1 MRKNMFGQNPFEV
14 RMPPTPTGDIKR
26 KHVRDVLQE
35 LGMPVENIELGLFD
49 EIGEVTARKKR
60 SRDNELYKTAG
71 AYFRPN
77 YERGLLIY
85 ALIKHLKIN
94 SFLEI
99 GFGRGYGTLCAA
111 MAMSENGGGKISCVD
126 PAFAEDHLRVLNQM
140 FPPEWFSMM
149 TFYQATSDDFFS
161 QNHDQY
167 DMIYIDGD
175 HMYEGVLKDWNNAK
189 ARFSKVVLF
198 DDYHLPSVQDP
209 GIQVAA
215 VVDAID
221 DFDKELVIMDR
232 RIFYDDRGKTDDEIN
247 YGQVIVT
254 PKGQQE

>member
-1 MRKNMFGQNPFEV
+1 
-14 RMPPTPTGDIKR
+14 
-26 KHVRDVLQE
+26 
-35 LGMPVENIELGLFD
+35 
-49 EIGEVTARKKR
+49 
-60 SRDNELYKTAG
+60 
-71 AYFRPN
+71 
-77 YERGLLIY
+77 
-85 ALIKHLKIN
+85 
-94 SFLEI
+94 
-99 GFGRGYGTLCAA
+99 
-111 MAMSENGGGKISCVD
+111 
-126 PAFAEDHLRVLNQM
+126 M
-140 FPPEWFSMM
+140 FPQEWFSMM

-161 QNHDQY
+161 QNRDQH

-189 ARFSKVVLF
+189 TRFSKVVLF

-254 PKGQQE
+254 PKRQQE